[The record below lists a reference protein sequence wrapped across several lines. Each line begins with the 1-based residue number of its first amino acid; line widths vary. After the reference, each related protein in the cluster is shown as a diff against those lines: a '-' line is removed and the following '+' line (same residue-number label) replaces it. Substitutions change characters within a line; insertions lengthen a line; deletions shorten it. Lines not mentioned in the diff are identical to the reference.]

1 MTRTPLKLALLAGFG
16 LAFAGASWAPPAA
29 AHTQVAVG
37 VRIGV
42 PPPPVRVERV
52 PAPRRGYIWA
62 PGYWRWNA
70 PAHRHVWVGGYWVH
84 VRPGY
89 HYRPARWVRHGRDWR
104 FHAGYWAR

>member
-1 MTRTPLKLALLAGFG
+1 MTRTPLKLALLAGLG